1 MTPKSITRRAAV
13 AALLLAVACLCVPA
27 PAGAVER
34 TFEVRL
40 SGSANDAK
48 EGPFGIM
55 SLNENVLDLGGL
67 YSRVGLRFTG
77 VDIPKNAGITRA
89 YIEFTVAGSDSSN
102 TTLTIEAQAADNPV
116 EFTTSVMDI
125 RNRITY
131 ATSVDW
137 YVNYAWQTE
146 DAVHQ
151 SAELKDLVQKIVNRS
166 GWAAG
171 KAMVFVLSNGENI
184 FRRSKSWDL
193 DPNKAPK
200 LHIEYTANIIEV
212 PIVASSDDVYQYYYS
227 PTTGGYPVYNSHTF
241 QMAGSTFNY
250 PALRF
255 QNIDIPQ
262 GAVINYACFKF
273 TAKQDRAAESGYFR
287 IYGEKRLN
295 PPTFATGGISTNPDF
310 PYRRRNYA
318 PPAKTTNYA
327 TWSGFPAWVTD
338 QVYSSVDIKTVV
350 QEIVG
355 QPGWDTSDK
364 SMAFLLSPMGGS
376 PARYAWSYDGDP
388 AKAPVLYIEY
398 GQVDGGGYSSPAV
411 MLVSNSELGRSCF
424 EGSTAEG
431 HTFSLINSGGSAM
444 NYTGAVAST
453 KGTAWLSVFP
463 AAASGTLGA
472 GEEQNFTVNFNTD
485 GLAAGTY
492 EAFITFTDPS
502 ATPTEQVVRVSLS
515 VMKEGTITCG
525 DIPLYTQNISSPAVM
540 ILLDLSGSMTWEV
553 DLVKETDV
561 LPETPNLSPVVQ
573 EIVNREGWAPGNA
586 ITFIVEKVSGIG
598 TRRARS
604 YDGFNPSKPVL
615 ILSYDDGTGVKTFES
630 SIMRS
635 TDDGD
640 AYSAIPWNAAGGSL
654 LFAQA
659 GNGYGAAL
667 RFDSLNIPKGAT
679 ITDARMRFVPYQTQS
694 DPVTVKIRAHAS
706 DNSPTFSS
714 AATPQLFE
722 SYRPRTVA
730 QVNWEMEP
738 WTGVTIET
746 KISVARTVISELVK
760 DTSISWGFGSWA
772 ADTSPYVA
780 ANDYTAIHAGC
791 NPHTADH
798 QAKLQAAVAG
808 LTTYSSTPFSPSI
821 LAGQKYFAKQ
831 KAEWDPIAMAE
842 VGTKFEDAEC
852 QPKFLIQITDGQGN
866 VDSTNENVMARTNLL
881 ADQGVTPI
889 GIGFGVPEGEQ
900 EQIYAFADVANTRGK
915 AADDDS
921 LYAMHPEDETGKAI
935 PYIATS
941 KDELMDAFRTIM
953 SNVKGAVFYGSAPAA
968 TTSTDLGDTVILSSF
983 NAGNW
988 TGNVQAI
995 SKAADGSWKEI
1006 QWEAKDR
1013 VPTTRSVW
1021 TVDGSGNSTAYTDST
1036 LAGDNW
1042 LCKEI
1047 GDIINSTPV
1056 VVGAPPFFYR
1066 FNNYPAFK
1074 RQHSVTAPRAKT
1086 IYVGSNDGLLH
1097 AFNLTD
1103 GSEKWAFLPPSLH
1116 ARLDTAATNPLTDPC
1131 SGSYCHQYL
1140 LDGSP
1145 QVADVY
1151 ARFGGGSD
1159 KWRTLL
1165 VVGQRQGGT
1174 TYTALDVTTG
1184 NSPNPANSDPA
1195 KFLWELA
1202 DTDMGESWADAAI
1215 ERVAYPAGG
1224 ESSSSWGVFV
1234 TSGYAAN
1241 RNNQFSKEGFL
1252 YGVQAD
1258 TGAGLWSDGQNTI
1271 NKVKL
1276 ISEKRR
1282 LDYKNLSTGNF
1293 VPGEIITGGTSGATA
1308 RVVSVVVN
1316 ADPTGTLYVT
1326 NTQGTFQNSEPLA
1339 GSLGHNAQV
1348 NGVLQLV
1355 EAGQPNNALNSPVT
1369 ANFNPGDGKEDCAYV
1384 GDLYGTMFRV
1394 DNISRGQTPSVSRL
1408 FKFDPYPTTPD
1419 MTPIRG
1425 KATTAYSDLLNT
1437 IWVYY
1442 GTGRYE
1448 TAADKINITTQ
1459 YFFGLKDQA
1468 TPRETALKVADL
1480 ISLEARFV
1488 TATIGGVSRTVRTIA
1503 GANPAANSWALK
1515 LYSGQSGWGGPAT
1528 LGGSERVFTK
1538 PLVVGG
1544 IVFFTTFIPDADQC
1558 TGSGETWVFAVDYK
1572 TGLPPT
1578 KPVFDLNGDGK
1589 FTDADKMLIDG
1600 NKVVPVG
1607 VYVGRGVGS
1616 HPVLHKDTLFV
1627 TTSSPQFQ
1635 LGAPSGGANP
1645 TGLNAMLVN
1654 IPENR
1659 IRVESW
1665 KHN

>member
-1 MTPKSITRRAAV
+1 MNPESITRRRAV
-13 AALLLAVACLCVPA
+13 AALLLAVACLCVPS
-27 PAGAVER
+27 PADAVER

-40 SGSANDAK
+40 TGSANDAK
-48 EGPFGIM
+48 EGPLGIM
-55 SLNENVLDLGGL
+55 DLNESVLEIGGL
-67 YSRVGLRFTG
+67 YRRIGLRFTG

-116 EFTTSVMDI
+116 EFTATLMDI
-125 RNRITY
+125 RNRVTY
-131 ATSVDW
+131 ADSVDW
-137 YVNYAWQTE
+137 YVNYPWQTE

-151 SAELKDLVQKIVNRS
+151 SAEIKDLVQKIVNRS

-171 KAMVFVLSNGENI
+171 NAMVFVITNGEEI
-184 FRRSKSWDL
+184 YRRAKSWDL

-212 PIVASSDDVYQYYYS
+212 PIIASSDDIYQYYYS
-227 PTTGGYPVYNSHTF
+227 STTGGYPIYNSHTF
-241 QMAGSTFNY
+241 QMAGSVYNY

-255 QNIDIPQ
+255 QNVDIPQ
-262 GAVINYACFKF
+262 GAVINYACFRF
-273 TAKQDRAAESGYFR
+273 TAKQDRAAETGYFR
-287 IYGEKRLN
+287 IFGEKRLN
-295 PPTFATGGISTNPDF
+295 PPTFATGGSATNPDF
-310 PYRRRNYA
+310 PYRRRNYS

-338 QVYSSVDIKTVV
+338 QVYNSVDIKSVV

-376 PARYAWSYDGDP
+376 PARYAWSFDGDP

-398 GQVDGGGYSSPAV
+398 GQLDGGGYSSPAV
-411 MLVSNSELGRSCF
+411 MLVSTSELGRSCF

-431 HTFSLINSGGSAM
+431 HTFALINSGGSAM
-444 NYTGAVAST
+444 NYTRTVTFT
-453 KGTAWLSVFP
+453 KGTDWLSVYP
-463 AAASGTLGA
+463 TAASGSLGA
-472 GEEQNFTVNFNTD
+472 GEEQNFTVNFNTT
-485 GLAAGTY
+485 GLASGTY

-502 ATPTEQVVRVSLS
+502 ATPTEKVVRVSLS
-515 VMKEGTITCG
+515 VMKEGTISCG

-553 DLVKETDV
+553 DLVNETDV

-586 ITFIVEKVSGIG
+586 ITFIVEKVSG
-598 TRRARS
+598 TDYRRARS

-615 ILSYDDGTGVKTFES
+615 TLSYDDGSGVKSFET

-640 AYSAIPWNAAGGSL
+640 VYSAIPWNPTGGSL
-654 LFAQA
+654 LFAQG
-659 GNGYGAAL
+659 GNCYGAAL
-667 RFDSLNIPKGAT
+667 RFDGLSIPKGAT
-679 ITDARMRFVPYQTQS
+679 ITDTRIRFVPYETRS
-694 DPVTVKIRAHAS
+694 GPITVKIRAHAS
-706 DNSPTFSS
+706 DNSPTFST
-714 AATPQLFE
+714 AATWQLCD
-722 SYRPRTVA
+722 SGRPRTLA
-730 QVNWEMEP
+730 QVDWAMEP

-746 KISVARTVISELVK
+746 KIDVAKTVISELVK

-772 ADTSPYVA
+772 AAVSPYVV
-780 ANDYTAIHAGC
+780 ANDYTAIHVGC

-798 QAKLQAAVAG
+798 QARLQAAVAG
-808 LTTYSSTPFSPSI
+808 VTTYSSTPFSPSI
-821 LAGQKYFAKQ
+821 LAGKKYFAKE
-831 KAEWDPIAMAE
+831 KGEWDLVAMAE
-842 VGTKFEDAEC
+842 VGAKFEEAEC

-866 VDSTNENVMARTNLL
+866 VDSTNENVMERTHLL
-881 ADQGVTPI
+881 ADQGVTPV
-889 GIGFGVPEGEQ
+889 GIGFGVPQGEQ

-915 AADDDS
+915 AQDDDTI
-921 LYAMHPEDETGKAI
+921 YAMHPEDETGKAI

-941 KDELMDAFRTIM
+941 KDELMEAFRTIM

-995 SKAADGSWKEI
+995 SKVAGAWNSI
-1006 QWEAKDR
+1006 LWEAKDR
-1013 VPTTRSVW
+1013 VPADRSVW
-1021 TVDGSGNSTAYTDST
+1021 TVNSSGNTVAYSDGT
-1036 LAGDNW
+1036 LPGDNW

-1056 VVGAPPFFYR
+1056 VVGEPPYFHR
-1066 FNNYPAFK
+1066 FNGYADFK
-1074 RQHSVTAPRAKT
+1074 RQHSVTTPRAKT

-1097 AFNLTD
+1097 AFNLAD

-1116 ARLDTAATNPLTDPC
+1116 PRLNTATTNPLTDPC
-1131 SGSYCHQYL
+1131 SDSYCHQYL

-1151 ARFGGGSD
+1151 ATFGGGSA

-1174 TYTALDVTTG
+1174 AYTALDVTSG
-1184 NSPNPANSDPA
+1184 NSPNPSGSDPA
-1195 KFLWELA
+1195 KFLWEL
-1202 DTDMGESWADAAI
+1202 TDVDLGESWADALI
-1215 ERVAYPAGG
+1215 ERVAYPEGG
-1224 ESSSSWGVFV
+1224 ESASAWGVFV
-1234 TSGYAAN
+1234 SSGYAAN
-1241 RNNQFSKEGFL
+1241 RNNQFSKEAFL

-1258 TGAGLWSDGQNTI
+1258 TGAGLWQEGQNTV
-1271 NKVKL
+1271 NKIKL
-1276 ISEKRR
+1276 VSEKRR
-1282 LDYKNLSTGNF
+1282 LDYKNLSTSYF
-1293 VPGEIITGGTSGATA
+1293 VPGETVTGASSGATA
-1308 RVVSVVVN
+1308 KVVSVVVN

-1326 NTQGTFQNSEPLA
+1326 NSQGTFQNSETLT
-1339 GSLGHNAQV
+1339 GSLGHSAQV

-1355 EAGQPNNALNSPVT
+1355 EAGQPNNAASSPVT
-1369 ANFNPGDGKEDCAYV
+1369 ANFNPADNKEDCAYV

-1394 DNISRGQTPSVSRL
+1394 DNIGRGQTPSVSRL

-1425 KATTAYSDLLNT
+1425 KASTAYSDLADT

-1468 TPRETALKVADL
+1468 TPRQTALKVADL
-1480 ISLEARFV
+1480 TALEARFV

-1503 GANPAANSWALK
+1503 GTNNNANSWALK

-1578 KPVFDLNGDGK
+1578 KPVFDLNGDGM
-1589 FTDADKMLIDG
+1589 FTDADKVAVG
-1600 NKVVPVG
+1600 ETKVVPVG
-1607 VYVGRGVGS
+1607 IYVGRGVGS
-1616 HPVLHKDTLFV
+1616 QPVLHKDTLFV
-1627 TTSSPQFQ
+1627 TTSSPQYQ
-1635 LGAPSGGANP
+1635 LGAPGGGNA
-1645 TGLNAMLVN
+1645 TGLNAMQVN
-1654 IPENR
+1654 IPQNR